1 MLTEILH
8 LGQQLNVAVTYTG
21 TETGSHFFQF
31 QTEVVKKDSARASN
45 CRQQEHVL
53 QSEHPASQSSD
64 YFAMAGDLQP

>member
-8 LGQQLNVAVTYTG
+8 LGQLMIVAVTYKG

-31 QTEVVKKDSARASN
+31 QTEVVKNDSAQASN
-45 CRQQEHVL
+45 CGQQECVL